1 MGYAGQLGP
10 TLDLGRNQRYR
21 PLVTCAI
28 LEQYCW
34 IQYGFVDVLILR
46 ECGERERG
54 NVVAQAT
61 LQSCCKVFGV
71 LQGVWFLTFGVYGMV
86 YVVYSCVRL
95 AILSDIYSG
104 VSCSRGWPAATVLIG

>member
-21 PLVTCAI
+21 PLVTGAI
-28 LEQYCW
+28 LEHCGW
-34 IQYGFVDVLILR
+34 IQYSFIDVLILW
-46 ECGERERG
+46 EWGERERG

-71 LQGVWFLTFGVYGMV
+71 LQGVWFLSFGVYGM
-86 YVVYSCVRL
+86 
-95 AILSDIYSG
+95 
-104 VSCSRGWPAATVLIG
+104 